1 VVGPQSTVGWNQRGV
16 VTGSVMFCRYLGQ
29 SLGAA
34 VFGAIFNGSINAR
47 LRAAPASLRAHLPD
61 SASGVSATIGHTA
74 SLGPA
79 VGYLR
84 AAISAATHD
93 VYTGLA
99 IAAAATI
106 AVIAVVV
113 PRHMPTAASLD
124 HAPDE
129 AAERR

>member
-1 VVGPQSTVGWNQRGV
+1 VGWNQRGV

-34 VFGAIFNGSINAR
+34 VFGAIFNASLIAR
-47 LRAAPASLRAHLPD
+47 LRTAPLPLRPYLPH

-84 AAISAATHD
+84 AAISAAAHN
-93 VYTGLA
+93 VYFGLVISA
-99 IAAAATI
+99 VATI
-106 AVIAVVV
+106 AVIAVVI
-113 PRHMPTAASLD
+113 PRRISTAASRD
-124 HAPDE
+124 YAPEE
-129 AAERR
+129 AADRR

>member
-1 VVGPQSTVGWNQRGV
+1 VGPQSTVGWDQRGV

-34 VFGAIFNGSINAR
+34 VFGAIFNASLNAR
-47 LRAAPASLRAHLPD
+47 LRAAPAQFRAYLPD

-84 AAISAATHD
+84 AAISAATHNIY
-93 VYTGLA
+93 VGLV
-99 IAAAATI
+99 IAAVATI
-106 AVIAVVV
+106 AVIAVVI
-113 PRHMPTAASLD
+113 PRRMSTAASLD
-124 HAPDE
+124 HAPE
-129 AAERR
+129 QAADRR

>member
-1 VVGPQSTVGWNQRGV
+1 
-16 VTGSVMFCRYLGQ
+16 MFCRYLGQ

-34 VFGAIFNGSINAR
+34 VFGAIFNASLIAR
-47 LRAAPASLRAHLPD
+47 LRTAPPPLRPYLPH
-61 SASGVSATIGHTA
+61 SASGVSATIGRTA

-84 AAISAATHD
+84 AAISAAAHN
-93 VYTGLA
+93 VYVGLV
-99 IAAAATI
+99 IAAVATI

-113 PRHMPTAASLD
+113 PRHMPVAAAPD

-129 AAERR
+129 AADLR